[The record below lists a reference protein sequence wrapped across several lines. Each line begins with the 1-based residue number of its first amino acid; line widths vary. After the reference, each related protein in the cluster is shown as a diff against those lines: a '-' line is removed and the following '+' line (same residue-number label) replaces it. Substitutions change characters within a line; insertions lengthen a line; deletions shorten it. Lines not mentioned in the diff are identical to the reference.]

1 MSEPRN
7 GHGQFGLSRRR
18 FLIQV
23 GKVGGAAA
31 LYETMTALGLINV
44 PEAWAGPPRL
54 AENIGKGKSVVI
66 LGAGIGGLT
75 AAYELSRVGYDCI
88 ILEAQNR
95 VGGRNHTV
103 RTGDVITEQSP
114 EHGLTEQVCRFDD
127 DAEIYLNAGPGRIPY
142 HHRRLIHYCNIF
154 GVELENYVMNTTA
167 NLFQSD
173 KSFGAEPQVYRQIKY
188 DTQGYIAEMLAKCVN
203 QGALDEELELDEQE
217 ALLSLL
223 KQWGMLGKG
232 KDCSE
237 YDYCGSTNSGCR
249 YPPSVYQQCEPPPPI
264 PFSDLLQSG
273 FWNDRFYRPDAFLWQ
288 STLFQPKYGM
298 DMIVKGFERALKDKV
313 PIQVSSPVTKI
324 KVLSDGVL
332 VQYDSPDGPQMI
344 EADYVISNIPLPILN
359 EIPNNFTP
367 DFSNSVAQARFAPT
381 CKVGW
386 QSSER
391 FWEGQKYQIYGGI
404 SWIDNI
410 ITQVWYPSN
419 DYFAQKGVLTGMYNF
434 GQRAF
439 DFGKMSLHERLLV
452 AKNGI
457 RKLQPEFGDESIV
470 PTDLGLS
477 IAWQNVPYQRGGWTD
492 WDPNSAADAAAY
504 ERLLQPDGSGRFYV
518 IGDQIS
524 SLPGWQ
530 EGAMMSA
537 EHVVESIAGYT
548 SRKRKPPIL
557 HAPDSRSITG
567 SD

>member
-1 MSEPRN
+1 MPEPKN
-7 GHGQFGLSRRR
+7 SQGFSGLSRRR

-23 GKVGGAAA
+23 GKIGGAAA
-31 LYETMTALGLINV
+31 LYEAMTAMGLINV
-44 PEAWAGPPRL
+44 PQAWAGPLKLP
-54 AENIGKGKSVVI
+54 ENIGNGKSVVI
-66 LGAGIGGLT
+66 FGAGVGGLT
-75 AAYELSRVGYDCI
+75 AAFELSRIGYDCT

-103 RTGDVITEQSP
+103 RTGDVITEQSE
-114 EHGLTEQVCRFDD
+114 EHGVTEQVCHFEDD
-127 DAEIYLNAGPGRIPY
+127 PEIYLNAAPGRIPY
-142 HHRRLIHYCNIF
+142 HHRRLIYYCNIL

-173 KSFGAEPQVYRQIKY
+173 KSFGAESQSYRQIKN
-188 DTQGYIAEMLAKCVN
+188 DTQGYIAEMLAKCVDK
-203 QGALDEELELDEQE
+203 GALDEELDLDEQQ

-223 KQWGMLGKG
+223 KRWGMLGKG

-237 YDYCGSTNSGCR
+237 YEYCGSTNSGCR

-264 PFSDLLQSG
+264 PFSDLLQSK
-273 FWNDRFYRPDAFLWQ
+273 FWNNSFYQPDEYEWQ
-288 STLFQPKYGM
+288 PTLFQPKFGM
-298 DMIVKGFERALKDKV
+298 DMIVKGFERALQDKV
-313 PIQVSSPVTKI
+313 SIQINSPVTEI
-324 KVLSDGVL
+324 KVVDDGVL
-332 VQYDSPDGPQMI
+332 VQYDSPDGPQAI
-344 EADYVISNIPLPILN
+344 EADYVISSIPLPILSK
-359 EIPNNFTP
+359 IPNNFTP
-367 DFSNSVAQARFAPT
+367 DFTEAVDQARLAPT

-386 QSSER
+386 QSNER

-404 SWIDNI
+404 SWVDNI

-419 DYFAQKGVLTGMYNF
+419 SYFADKGVLTGMYNF
-434 GQRAF
+434 DQRAIN
-439 DFGKMSLHERLLV
+439 FGKLSLQDRLLV

-477 IAWQNVPYQRGGWTD
+477 IAWQNVPYQRGGWAE

-504 ERLLQPDGSGRFYV
+504 ERLLQPDGNDRFYV
-518 IGDQIS
+518 VGDQVS

-537 EHVVESIAGYT
+537 EHVVESIAGFKLK
-548 SRKRKPPIL
+548 KRIPPIL
-557 HAPDSRSITG
+557 HAPDSRTITG
-567 SD
+567 SG